1 MFNFN
6 GKNIIAA
13 VRCEEDFLHALHSG
27 VNIIFD
33 LKPNIFTLSLKVK
46 AAHEAGKKLFIHID
60 LAEGI
65 EKDKYGILLVKK
77 FKADGIISTRV
88 NVIKLAREAGISTVQ
103 RFFIVD
109 SHSVDTTLESLKSSK
124 ADMMEIMPG
133 VVPKVI
139 ASLKKQLELPII
151 AGGLI
156 ETAEEI
162 ESALKAGADAIST
175 GKKEFWRKSE

>member
-1 MFNFN
+1 MYDAV
-6 GKNIIAA
+6 IIGA
-13 VRCEEDFLHALHSG
+13 G
-27 VNIIFD
+27 VIGGM
-33 LKPNIFTLSLKVK
+33 T
-46 AAHEAGKKLFIHID
+46 
-60 LAEGI
+60 
-65 EKDKYGILLVKK
+65 
-77 FKADGIISTRV
+77 
-88 NVIKLAREAGISTVQ
+88 ARELSKY
-103 RFFIVD
+103 
-109 SHSVDTTLESLKSSK
+109 HMKDTTLESLKSSK

-175 GKKEFWRKSE
+175 GQKEFWRKSE